1 MQAVVLA
8 GGLATRLGELCAQTP
23 KSLVTVAG
31 RPFVAWQLERLA
43 RCGFDEVL
51 FCVAHLSTPIQDFVG
66 SGSAYG
72 LRVRYSEDGPHL
84 LGTGG
89 ALRRALPLLA
99 SSFVVTY
106 GDSYLPFDYA
116 EPLVDL
122 DAHPQALGTLAVYPN
137 HNRWEPS
144 NTQVEGHWVRRYA
157 KGLHDAALDHIDYGA
172 MALRRAV
179 LEPYPAAE
187 RFGLERIQQEAAAAG
202 RLRALV
208 AAERFYEVGSLA
220 GIAEL
225 ERYLRA
231 GAAVAR

>member
-23 KSLVTVAG
+23 KSLVNVAG

-43 RCGFDEVL
+43 RCGFDEVI

-72 LRVRYSEDGPHL
+72 LRVRYSDDGPQL

-99 SSFVVTY
+99 SAFVVTY

-116 EPLVDL
+116 EPLLDL
-122 DAHPQALGTLAVYPN
+122 AAHPHALGTLAVYPN
-137 HNRWEPS
+137 HNRWEAS

-157 KGLHDAALDHIDYGA
+157 KGEHDVALDHIDYGA
-172 MALRRAV
+172 MALRRAA
-179 LEPYPAAE
+179 LEPYPAE
-187 RFGLERIQQEAAAAG
+187 HRFGLERIQQETAAAG

-208 AAERFYEVGSLA
+208 AAERFYQVGSLA

-225 ERYLRA
+225 ERYL
-231 GAAVAR
+231 AAARTSA

>member
-1 MQAVVLA
+1 
-8 GGLATRLGELCAQTP
+8 
-23 KSLVTVAG
+23 LVRVAG

-43 RCGFDEVL
+43 SCGFDEVV

-66 SGSAYG
+66 SGSTYG
-72 LRVRYSEDGPHL
+72 LRVSYSDDGPHL

-89 ALRRALPLLA
+89 ALRRALPLLR

-116 EPLVDL
+116 APLADL

-137 HNRWEPS
+137 HNRWEAS
-144 NTQVEGHWVRRYA
+144 NTQVEGQWVRRYA
-157 KGLHDAALDHIDYGA
+157 KGLRDPALDHIDYGA
-172 MALRRAV
+172 MALRVAV
-179 LEPYPAAE
+179 LERYPAAQ
-187 RFGLERIQQEAAAAG
+187 RFGLDQVQRETAAAG

-208 AAERFYEVGSLA
+208 AAERFYEVGSVA

-225 ERYLRA
+225 ERYLGQ
-231 GAAVAR
+231 GAASPR